1 MFQNKAVEI
10 LRRCESELRHLL
22 AAAAGA
28 GDYDSVLKLTSW
40 AKQLAFLAAS
50 ASGNT
55 IAQKT
60 GITIGTTSSKR
71 SPKRMEYPRFG
82 RRGDSLVK
90 VGWSKSEKKEYEHK
104 ALKRAVDVL
113 ISTLIRA
120 GANGRI
126 FKADDILPLADT
138 GDDTEI
144 PAYQVYLIL
153 AWLRNLGLIDQH
165 GRQGYSIAK
174 PKELSGVVESAW
186 QALSEI

>member
-10 LRRCESELRHLL
+10 FRRCESELRRLL
-22 AAAAGA
+22 AAAADT

-40 AKQLAFLAAS
+40 AKQLASLTAS

-55 IAQKT
+55 IAQKAS
-60 GITIGTTSSKR
+60 ITIGTTNSKR

-90 VGWSKSEKKEYEHK
+90 VGWSKREKKEYEHK

-138 GDDTEI
+138 DDGTEI

-165 GRQGYSIAK
+165 GRQGYSITK

>member
-1 MFQNKAVEI
+1 MFQNNAIEV
-10 LRRCESELRHLL
+10 LRHCESELRRLL
-22 AAAAGA
+22 TAAANV

-40 AKQLAFLAAS
+40 ARQLASLAAS
-50 ASGNT
+50 ASDNT
-55 IAQKT
+55 IAQK
-60 GITIGTTSSKR
+60 GSITVGTTSSTR
-71 SPKRMEYPRFG
+71 PVKRMEYPRFG
-82 RRGDSLVK
+82 RRGGSLVK
-90 VGWSKSEKKEYEHK
+90 VGWSKREKKEYEHK

-138 GDDTEI
+138 DDGTEI

-165 GRQGYSIAK
+165 GRQGYSITK